1 MTIGIEKL
9 ARLLKVLGDTNR
21 LGIVIT
27 IGINSRSVTELI
39 NMTGLSQ
46 TLVSFHLRALR
57 DAEIV
62 KTKREG
68 PFIFYSLSNPSLIDI
83 IDDLSKMINKRPQIW
98 KKFLLHPLA
107 MGWLNK
113 GGNKHVVER
122 TGR

>member
-57 DAEIV
+57 EADIV

-68 PFIFYSLSNPSLIDI
+68 PFIYYSLSNPSLIDI
-83 IDDLSKMINKRPQIW
+83 IDDLSKMINKKAPDMEKI
-98 KKFLLHPLA
+98 FVTSASNGLA
-107 MGWLNK
+107 K
-113 GGNKHVVER
+113 QR
-122 TGR
+122 R